1 MLKLYVAFSFTNF
14 DLMHDVINFEDG
26 FRFGMQNRK
35 LYFNSSYKNKFGDN
49 WKLETGL
56 GFTND
61 QSNLKIID
69 DTIDTN

>member
-1 MLKLYVAFSFTNF
+1 LYVAFSFTNF